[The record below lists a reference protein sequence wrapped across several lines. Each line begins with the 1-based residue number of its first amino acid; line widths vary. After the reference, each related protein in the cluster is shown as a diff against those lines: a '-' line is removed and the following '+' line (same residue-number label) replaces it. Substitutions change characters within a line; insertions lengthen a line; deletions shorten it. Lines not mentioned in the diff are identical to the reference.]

1 MTITETR
8 THREQQQNS
17 NADDFSL
24 DDSTLKLSDLLPV
37 EEDYEYDRL
46 DFPIPYSSFL
56 SEKSYD
62 GSCVF
67 QGPVGGTLPR
77 EIRSVTCN
85 RFLCEP
91 IINLQMELRADSAS
105 QCLAISIDED
115 ESVQRF
121 AILSHRMESAK

>member
-1 MTITETR
+1 MKRVDSMQTSPLESPMTITETR
-8 THREQQQNS
+8 THREQRQNS

-37 EEDYEYDRL
+37 EED
-46 DFPIPYSSFL
+46 
-56 SEKSYD
+56 
-62 GSCVF
+62 
-67 QGPVGGTLPR
+67 PVGCTLPR

-121 AILSHRMESAK
+121 AILSHRMEAAK